1 MTFQKSFLHFF
12 SGQFSEEV
20 YPVLQ
25 LSFPDQSAQVTAICR
40 YFQLFLRCPVCR
52 QIISCHI
59 HLYPGIFLP
68 DLWQGL
74 QQIVQSFQRIIRL
87 TDENG
92 IGFTVLR
99 LPLSFIKG
107 SPQGLI
113 HRIIMCL
120 GIPRGSHCPV
130 PGGSSGDIAGK
141 SYCFPLHYTSAG
153 KFFLLAAQGILL
165 HQIPES
171 GLVDLRFRHIG
182 KICLRTQ
189 RTDSLNSHQYLLLVG
204 KHPAYCQ
211 CVWIFRAE
219 AVDHIRC
226 KVFRDPMQFFFQ

>member
-1 MTFQKSFLHFF
+1 M
-12 SGQFSEEV
+12 
-20 YPVLQ
+20 
-25 LSFPDQSAQVTAICR
+25 
-40 YFQLFLRCPVCR
+40 
-52 QIISCHI
+52 
-59 HLYPGIFLP
+59 
-68 DLWQGL
+68 
-74 QQIVQSFQRIIRL
+74 
-87 TDENG
+87 
-92 IGFTVLR
+92 LR

-189 RTDSLNSHQYLLLVG
+189 RTGTPPEFPPVSLLLVG
-204 KHPAYCQ
+204 KIGMLAR
-211 CVWIFRAE
+211 CVWYPVPKQWIASG
-219 AVDHIRC
+219 AKYSVIRSVLLPVTANIC
-226 KVFRDPMQFFFQ
+226 KGCTVSSRNP